1 MKKLL
6 SFLAPLFF
14 VQIILAQGIQFDTV
28 GTNWSTIFNQAQQEQ
43 KLIFVVAYST
53 SCHNCQEMQEKVYP
67 ATTVGTVFNQKY
79 INVKIDVDRA
89 SATDF
94 SLKYGIIAYP
104 TYLFLNDKGEQVHR
118 AMGNMSIEKFIALG
132 ENSSSSESQYFPL
145 KTRFLKG
152 DRSADLLKKLTFMA
166 KNLENKGLL
175 DSVHIA
181 YLDTQPNWLT
191 KDNMDIIRIGLK
203 SIEQKTFPFLIQQ
216 KKAFIDTFG
225 AANIHNQIEEVVL
238 NSLSISSYDYSKRDF
253 DMALAKAYALKYLP
267 ADLFEQY
274 WLLFNVNQHMR
285 KNEEDAF
292 ISSAI
297 RYFDQY
303 PCYNEFLYNN
313 IALSFYEKTRE
324 KEHLDKAL
332 NWALKAISIK
342 DIFPFNDTT
351 AALYFKL
358 KNKEKAQEYAL
369 KAINQAK
376 ESGYD
381 ASETISLLKK
391 IEAM

>member
-6 SFLAPLFF
+6 SFLLSLFF
-14 VQIILAQGIQFDTV
+14 VQIIFAQGIQFDTV

-79 INVKIDVDRA
+79 INVKIDVDHA

-104 TYLFLNDKGEQVHR
+104 TYLFLNEKGEQVHR

-132 ENSSSSESQYFPL
+132 ENSSSSTSQYFPL

-181 YLDTQPNWLT
+181 YLDTQQNWLT

-203 SIEQKTFPFLIQQ
+203 SIEQKTFPFLIQH
-216 KKAFIDTFG
+216 KNTFIDTFG
-225 AANIHNQIEEVVL
+225 AAKIHNQIEEVVL

-253 DMALAKAYALKYLP
+253 DMATAKAYALKYLP
-267 ADLFEQY
+267 VDLFEQY

-285 KNEEDAF
+285 KNEDDAF

-297 RYFDQY
+297 RYFDEY

-313 IALSFYEKTRE
+313 IALSFYERTKE

-332 NWALKAISIK
+332 NWVLKAIAIK

-358 KNKEKAQEYAL
+358 KNKEKALEYAL

-381 ASETISLLKK
+381 TKETISLLKK